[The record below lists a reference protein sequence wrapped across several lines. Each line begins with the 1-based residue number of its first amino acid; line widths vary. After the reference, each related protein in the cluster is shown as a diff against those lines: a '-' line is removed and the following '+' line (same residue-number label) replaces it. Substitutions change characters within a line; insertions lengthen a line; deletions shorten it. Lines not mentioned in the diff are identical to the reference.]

1 MRGLIIIL
9 LLAYFGAL
17 FSLALRMTLQPSST
31 GPPSPPE
38 NDLPALMMGKQLF
51 PEYINRNEFMP
62 KNQREKYYPTERF
75 GPNKRIVVNLGMPR
89 TGTNSWISMMKGL
102 YYNSGEFHRIFD
114 KYEPHDL
121 AELLLLGNS
130 SSPSNP
136 LHRTLVEP
144 PANGDIRAV
153 ADHPLLLTGVH
164 RQGFPP
170 RLLGPGD
177 ERDRSARQQHAV
189 HVANLVCG
197 SMQMRRSA
205 AVCEGEHGA
214 HRPALLR

>member
-1 MRGLIIIL
+1 MHLIQNEIRHCDAGTDDHTAGGLFWSTFQL
-9 LLAYFGAL
+9 GPADDFTAVVYWS
-17 FSLALRMTLQPSST
+17 SLATRKRPACTNDGQTIIPGIYQPQRVHAKES
-31 GPPSPPE
+31 
-38 NDLPALMMGKQLF
+38 
-51 PEYINRNEFMP
+51 
-62 KNQREKYYPTERF
+62 REKYYPTERF

-121 AELLLLGNS
+121 AELLLLGNR

-153 ADHPLLLTGVH
+153 SDHLLLTGVH
-164 RQGFPP
+164 RQGFPS

-177 ERDRSARQQHAV
+177 ERDRSARQ
-189 HVANLVCG
+189 
-197 SMQMRRSA
+197 
-205 AVCEGEHGA
+205 
-214 HRPALLR
+214 